1 MVFISL
7 LILRFVMEYEKSI
20 YEIFEKSCKLVNI
33 AKAEMVSPNKCHF
46 TNIQP
51 RDRNSIIYK
60 HIALDVELDP
70 MSTPEEIVL
79 KVKIVPNNLLFVGEI
94 DDPND
99 ENLDWLRDAYE
110 YIAKNLVTDYFSITR
125 EFYWC
130 DDEFIIHVA
139 TDIAHYVYDTAAEI
153 NKVVDYSLDYNI
165 LNNIYGK

>member
-1 MVFISL
+1 MDY
-7 LILRFVMEYEKSI
+7 ENEKSI
-20 YEIFEKSCKLVNI
+20 YEIFEESCKLINI
-33 AKAEMVSPNKCHF
+33 AKADMISPNKCHF

-99 ENLDWLRDAYE
+99 ENSDWLRDAYE

-153 NKVVDYSLDYNI
+153 SNVIDYSLSY
-165 LNNIYGK
+165 NIYGK